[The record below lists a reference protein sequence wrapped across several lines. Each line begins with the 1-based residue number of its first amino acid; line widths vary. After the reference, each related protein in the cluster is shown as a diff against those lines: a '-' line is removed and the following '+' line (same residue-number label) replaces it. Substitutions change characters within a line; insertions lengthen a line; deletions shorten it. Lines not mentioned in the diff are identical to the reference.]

1 MGSAADAERDIIPCR
16 RIPSNAKVR
25 QLTAGATLSA
35 SRYVSTAEETWQLGI
50 TQISIKAV
58 KIPIFRLA
66 PSLALSGLTAS

>member
-25 QLTAGATLSA
+25 QLTAGATLST

-50 TQISIKAV
+50 LNPKQLQGGEDSHI
-58 KIPIFRLA
+58 
-66 PSLALSGLTAS
+66 